1 MNQPEVT
8 YNTLPAAVQR
18 LQEQLDRIEKKLN
31 LLLRDESEKE
41 DGEFIFVEEAATMLG
56 VTKMT
61 MYNKVS
67 QRQIPAYKF
76 GRRLQFKRKDI
87 IELLEGTRRM
97 TATEYDAKIKQ
108 EAQELLRDAVSRSV
122 RKRSRRVIP

>member
-1 MNQPEVT
+1 MNQTEVT

-41 DGEFIFVEEAATMLG
+41 DGEFIFVEEAAKMLG

-67 QRQIPAYKF
+67 QRHIPAYKF

-87 IELLEGTRRM
+87 IEMLEGTRRM
-97 TATEYDAKIKQ
+97 TAIEYDAKIKQ